1 MKGLTNI
8 FTQMVKV
15 RTLSTCLKPTLC
27 PSRSSCTARH
37 CVVSTGTMTN
47 TSGTTAAGR
56 PDIMKTRP
64 HHLYKGQI
72 QMPVSTYQ
80 FIPSRQIASTSV
92 CLSRGGIGVGG
103 GQQHSD
109 EDAPRTQTKSQGATD
124 LAWAIR
130 LANENGYLSWC
141 RNTYLASAVAC
152 GMQAEGTLEVSQLA
166 AQGVFLLAGINL
178 TWGTINFIIY
188 ILQLRQRMGM
198 SLVASLI
205 NITGA
210 TFHLLVWL
218 ALVTM
223 YLGLTEEPPET
234 PDGEEV

>member
-15 RTLSTCLKPTLC
+15 RTLSTCLKPALC

-37 CVVSTGTMTN
+37 CVVSTGT
-47 TSGTTAAGR
+47 TATGR
-56 PDIMKTRP
+56 PDIMKIGP
-64 HHLYKGQI
+64 HHLHKGQI

-103 GQQHSD
+103 GHQHSD
-109 EDAPRTQTKSQGATD
+109 EDVPSTQGPTD
-124 LAWAIR
+124 SAWAIR

-166 AQGVFLLAGINL
+166 AQGVFLLAGINM

>member
-1 MKGLTNI
+1 MSIMKGLTNI
-8 FTQMVKV
+8 TRMVKS
-15 RTLSTCLKPTLC
+15 RTLPACLKQTLYQY
-27 PSRSSCTARH
+27 RSSCSTKH
-37 CVVSTGTMTN
+37 GVVSSRLVKN
-47 TSGTTAAGR
+47 TRGLTSAGR
-56 PDIMKTRP
+56 TDIIQLQPYHIQQAEMS
-64 HHLYKGQI
+64 LYQC
-72 QMPVSTYQ
+72 V
-80 FIPSRQIASTSV
+80 PSRHIATTSV
-92 CLSRGGIGVGG
+92 CWSRGSIGVGG
-103 GQQHSD
+103 GQSD
-109 EDAPRTQTKSQGATD
+109 EDTQGTHSKEQGATD
-124 LAWAIR
+124 AAWAIR

-166 AQGVFLLAGINL
+166 AQGVFLLAGINM

-188 ILQLRQRMGM
+188 ILKLRQRMGM
-198 SLVASLI
+198 SLLASLI

-223 YLGLTEEPPET
+223 YLGLAEEPPET